1 MEKII
6 PPGHRWWLNK
16 IFTEWIPRII
26 IILGFTSFLSF
37 FLFGI
42 GGCNKGADYAWFFK
56 DIAILSLAI
65 TVCLFIFLL
74 LYVFVFTVILDWIL
88 YKIYKFRYER
98 KNQKQSAMA
107 KLFKTFAKGAF
118 WLIILRIL
126 WEVLGYVPELVDQ
139 FMKMFI

>member
-6 PPGHRWWLNK
+6 PLRHKVWYNK
-16 IFTEWIPRII
+16 IFTEWIPKIVTTLWFI
-26 IILGFTSFLSF
+26 SLLSF
-37 FLFGI
+37 FFFGI
-42 GGCNKGADYAWFFK
+42 GGCNKGADHAWFFR
-56 DIAILSLAI
+56 DIAVLSLGVA
-65 TVCLFIFLL
+65 VCLVVFLL

-118 WLIILRIL
+118 WLIILRAL